1 MANIKSAIKRIDI
14 MKRNNAYN
22 NVVKSKIKTLSKKV
36 NSPESL
42 AEAISALDKAV
53 TKGVLHKNTVSRRKS
68 VLTKAYNAAQAAN

>member
-22 NVVKSKIKTLSKKV
+22 NAIKAQIRTLSKKV

-42 AEAISALDKAV
+42 AEAISVLDKAV
-53 TKGVLHKNTVSRRKS
+53 TKGVLHKNTVARKKS
-68 VLTKAYNAAQAAN
+68 SLTKAFNAAQSK

>member
-22 NVVKSKIKTLSKKV
+22 NAIKAQIRTLSKKV

-42 AEAISALDKAV
+42 AEAISLLDKAV
-53 TKGVLHKNTVSRRKS
+53 TKGVLHKNTVARKKS
-68 VLTKAYNAAQAAN
+68 SLTKAFNAAQSK

>member
-22 NVVKSKIKTLSKKV
+22 NAIKAQIKTLSKKV

-42 AEAISALDKAV
+42 SEAIAALDKAV
-53 TKGVLHKNTVSRRKS
+53 VKGVLHKNTVARKKS
-68 VLTKAYNAAQAAN
+68 VLTKAFNATQSK

>member
-22 NVVKSKIKTLSKKV
+22 NAIKAQIRTLSKKV

-42 AEAISALDKAV
+42 AEAISILDKAV
-53 TKGVLHKNTVSRRKS
+53 TKGVLHKNTVARKKS
-68 VLTKAYNAAQAAN
+68 SLTKAFNAAQSK